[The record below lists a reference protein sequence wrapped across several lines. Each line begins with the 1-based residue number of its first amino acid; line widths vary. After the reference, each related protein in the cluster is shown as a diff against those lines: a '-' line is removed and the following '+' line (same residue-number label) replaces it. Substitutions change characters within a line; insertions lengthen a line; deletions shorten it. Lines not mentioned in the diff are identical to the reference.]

1 MCNSMYGLG
10 CFFFFLYCYPVKG
23 NVETVVEG
31 SIWEDLEEKR
41 KANCLHRKTEF
52 KQCGVKLQ

>member
-1 MCNSMYGLG
+1 MGRVV
-10 CFFFFLYCYPVKG
+10 FFFFLYCYPVKG